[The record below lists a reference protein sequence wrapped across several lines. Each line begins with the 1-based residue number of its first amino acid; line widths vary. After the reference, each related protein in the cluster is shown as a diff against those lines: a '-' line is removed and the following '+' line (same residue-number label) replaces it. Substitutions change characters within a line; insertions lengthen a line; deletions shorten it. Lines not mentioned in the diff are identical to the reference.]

1 MNLKTLGDFKKDG
14 KRWVIQIRMRT
25 RRKRQLPI
33 QEGKAAAWQSSIQ
46 MLQASCQKLKKT
58 QSKTQNILEHPNNS
72 LKIQKAKIK
81 VKSTGKAVSAFRS
94 HIQASNKL
102 TFSNIMVKLDRLQR
116 FRKERM
122 GDETT

>member
-81 VKSTGKAVSAFRS
+81 ALPKSLSTKMDSPLMMDSSKVM
-94 HIQASNKL
+94 
-102 TFSNIMVKLDRLQR
+102 TTQR
-116 FRKERM
+116 ISSS
-122 GDETT
+122 